1 MNLRRNQIT
10 SIGERELLSAF
21 PGAVLA
27 DLRENPIDC
36 EEMATFRRVRVL
48 ADCVVVLSPSFGLS
62 DTHTGLSTST
72 PVYTHSSLSTSIP
85 TYTHTI
91 LSTSIPAYTHTRLS
105 TSIPAYTHTSLL
117 SMSKSK
123 PSVLF
128 ATSTMSS
135 NSWTTPKTTH
145 AYRLLTTFARQR
157 FSQSSTTHSISIQ
170 RWSSSLDMHKRPT
183 KNTPAPVTHGSSRGT
198 IGVIV
203 TIVIIVSDHI
213 ICIVC
218 LLFRFRGIWHNHAPN
233 ASERAMEMHYMGTS
247 PAAESSSTDD
257 DDILYA
263 AQSESE
269 M

>member
-1 MNLRRNQIT
+1 M
-10 SIGERELLSAF
+10 
-21 PGAVLA
+21 A

-85 TYTHTI
+85 TYTHT
-91 LSTSIPAYTHTRLS
+91 RLS

-135 NSWTTPKTTH
+135 NSWTTPKTTL
-145 AYRLLTTFARQR
+145 AYRLLTTFSRQH

-170 RWSSSLDMHKRPT
+170 RWSSSLYTHKRQT

-203 TIVIIVSDHI
+203 TIVIIVSVHI

-218 LLFRFRGIWHNHAPN
+218 LLFRCRGIWHNHAPN
-233 ASERAMEMHYMGTS
+233 ASERAMEMHYMSTS

>member
-62 DTHTGLSTST
+62 DTHTS
-72 PVYTHSSLSTSIP
+72 
-85 TYTHTI
+85 
-91 LSTSIPAYTHTRLS
+91 LSTSIPAYTHSSFLSTSTPAYTHTSLS

-117 SMSKSK
+117 SMSKSILNKK

-170 RWSSSLDMHKRPT
+170 RWSSSLDTHKRPT

-203 TIVIIVSDHI
+203 TIVIIVLVHI
-213 ICIVC
+213 VCIVC

-233 ASERAMEMHYMGTS
+233 ASERAMEMHYMSTS

-257 DDILYA
+257 DDIL
-263 AQSESE
+263 
-269 M
+269 